1 MKNNLKIGMLLSLTG
16 VFAACYPSAN
26 SSDERQDKPGKQED
40 LAKVD
45 NGMERNADADKRW
58 YIHVADA
65 NFISTAA
72 EGGQMEVAMGKLALT
87 KAVSE
92 EIKQFAKMMVEDH
105 SKANTELKALADG
118 KNIRL
123 SEGLSNQSKGQI
135 SALQQNEGK
144 DFERE
149 YMRAMVKDH
158 KIMAEVFQ
166 SEAINGYDS
175 LMKAHAFNKV
185 PTLLHH
191 LKMAEKISNE
201 MGYKPAN

>member
-1 MKNNLKIGMLLSLTG
+1 MKNNLKTGIFLSLTG
-16 VFAACYPSAN
+16 VFVACYPSAN

-72 EGGQMEVAMGKLALT
+72 DGGLMEVEMGKLALT
-87 KAVSE
+87 KGVSG
-92 EIKQFAKMMVEDH
+92 EIKEFAKMMVDDH
-105 SKANTELKALADG
+105 TKANTELKALADG

-123 SEGLSNQSKGQI
+123 SNALSNQSKGQI
-135 SALQQNEGK
+135 NALMKNEGK

-158 KIMAEVFQ
+158 KIMSEVFQ
-166 SEAINGYDS
+166 SEAQNGYDS
-175 LMKAHAFNKV
+175 LMRAHALNKV
-185 PTLLHH
+185 PILLHH
-191 LKMAEKISNE
+191 LKTAEKIRNE
-201 MGYKPAN
+201 MGYK